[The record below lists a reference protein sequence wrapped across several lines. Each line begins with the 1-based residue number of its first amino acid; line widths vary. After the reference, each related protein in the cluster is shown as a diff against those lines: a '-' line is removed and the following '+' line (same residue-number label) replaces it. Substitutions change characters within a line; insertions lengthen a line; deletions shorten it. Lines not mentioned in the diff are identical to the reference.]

1 MSNFVSQI
9 NEIQNYSLN
18 INNIERISKHT
29 INQKKIDNRKDFE
42 KKNKQQVYETYYF
55 TPQEKDKLF
64 WIFYILKYGI
74 YEYDFIDKRHFFIE
88 QSEKIKLV
96 KQIREKKEILKKNK
110 WKKSQIEPNLVGDS
124 KINLN
129 TFFCICY
136 LNNINLCI
144 INKKCLYECVN
155 ESFDAEISIMKKD
168 RDNYSVKLDRIDLE
182 SYNKMKEKY
191 WLIENIAKPI
201 RAISSYKVTELTS
214 ICKKLGIEIT
224 KSINNKNKNLTKK
237 ELYAS
242 IVEYI

>member
-1 MSNFVSQI
+1 
-9 NEIQNYSLN
+9 
-18 INNIERISKHT
+18 
-29 INQKKIDNRKDFE
+29 
-42 KKNKQQVYETYYF
+42 
-55 TPQEKDKLF
+55 
-64 WIFYILKYGI
+64 
-74 YEYDFIDKRHFFIE
+74 
-88 QSEKIKLV
+88 
-96 KQIREKKEILKKNK
+96 
-110 WKKSQIEPNLVGDS
+110 
-124 KINLN
+124 
-129 TFFCICY
+129 
-136 LNNINLCI
+136 
-144 INKKCLYECVN
+144 
-155 ESFDAEISIMKKD
+155 MKKD